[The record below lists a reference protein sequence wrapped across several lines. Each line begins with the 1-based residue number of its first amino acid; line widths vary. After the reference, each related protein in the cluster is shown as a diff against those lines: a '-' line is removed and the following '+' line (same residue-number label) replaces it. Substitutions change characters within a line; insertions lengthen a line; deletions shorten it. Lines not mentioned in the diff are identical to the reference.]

1 MKGPPEA
8 LHAMLPEGARG
19 ACRWPPG
26 IHPHDPD
33 GPDLYAVPAP
43 ARWTAAACPS
53 RPVAR
58 LRRAHGHSLPDCRLQ
73 ADLLG
78 LQRQDDLPGALAPAV
93 WRAWLAHG
101 KAGRLGEMLAHK
113 DLLSTA
119 LLLAVLAEGA
129 SDIALA
135 YGPAPLRDRAT
146 AAAGRDGTPA
156 PPPGS
161 RSGSHRG

>member
-1 MKGPPEA
+1 MPADGPPA
-8 LHAMLPEGARG
+8 YTRTTRTAPISTPSPPRPDGLRQRAHLDLLHA
-19 ACRWPPG
+19 
-26 IHPHDPD
+26 
-33 GPDLYAVPAP
+33 
-43 ARWTAAACPS
+43 
-53 RPVAR
+53 